1 MTHDLTFVAPERR
14 DEVRRRIA
22 VVERFI
28 AAPGRGAAEAAARE
42 LGLRPAQF
50 YNLVRAWRLKPVPE
64 AMMGRHAPRNA
75 SPRIAK
81 SVLDL
86 IDEVIASDGRAAA
99 RAVIDRVAA
108 VAAERGMSLP
118 NPSTVARYVRR
129 KRPTLLTD
137 EQRSSLDLII
147 DHTVVDLAVD
157 FGDGRPRRPLATLV
171 IDVTSEAPV
180 GLAISSGTPA
190 PAHTANAMLDA
201 LSRGIRYTRTSV
213 GMPCVGVVAM
223 AQTEGDTVV
232 EAVRRVGLEATY
244 VLTHAHGGGLFAESL
259 LGREPA
265 GLRLKQRLIWHMGS
279 RRLATVQP
287 GAKALTPTEAEE
299 LIRGRL
305 LNGRPTTAFAGLDG
319 NSRGRLTEA
328 LTDIA
333 QLG

>member
-14 DEVRRRIA
+14 EEVRRRIA

-28 AAPGRGAAEAAARE
+28 AAPGRRAAEAAAAE
-42 LGLRPAQF
+42 LGLRPAQL
-50 YNLVRAWRLKPVPE
+50 YNLVRAWRLKPMPE
-64 AMMGRHAPRNA
+64 AMMGRHAARNT
-75 SPRIAK
+75 SPRMAK

-86 IDEVIASDGRAAA
+86 IDEVIAADGRAPA
-99 RAVIDRVAA
+99 RAIIDRVTA
-108 VAAERGMSLP
+108 VAAERGISLP

-129 KRPTLLTD
+129 KRPMLLTD

-157 FGDGRPRRPLATLV
+157 FGDGRPRRPLATFV
-171 IDVTSEAPV
+171 IDVTSEAAV

-190 PAHTANAMLDA
+190 PAHTATAMLDA
-201 LSRGIRYTRTSV
+201 LRREIQLARTPCSMPRVGI
-213 GMPCVGVVAM
+213 VVMMEA
-223 AQTEGDTVV
+223 EGDIVV
-232 EAVRRVGLEATY
+232 EAVRRAGLEATC
-244 VLTHAHGGGLFAESL
+244 VLTHAHGGGLVAESL
-259 LGREPA
+259 LGREHA
-265 GLRLKQRLIWHMGS
+265 GLRFKQRLIWHRGS
-279 RRLATVQP
+279 RRLATVRR
-287 GAKALTPTEAEE
+287 GAKALTPTEAGE